1 MSPRVRPHRLR
12 RAARSRPRSP
22 EYGRWSE
29 HRAVSLRFRLADPV
43 GPFPYEAVPDCPRA
57 YRAPPR
63 ELLEEDFR
71 IVIRHAEDRSDLA
84 RRAPVVPV
92 EEGED
97 RFLRRVE
104 DLRDDIGVDL
114 PQDVLEDLPWLPS

>member
-29 HRAVSLRFRLADPV
+29 HRAVSLRFRLADPT
-43 GPFPYEAVPDCPRA
+43 GPFPDEPVPDCPRA
-57 YRAPPR
+57 YRASPR

-71 IVIRHAEDRSDLA
+71 IVVRHAEDRGDLA
-84 RRAPVVPV
+84 GPAPVVPV

-97 RFLRRVE
+97 RLLRRLEHV
-104 DLRDDIGVDL
+104 RYDIG
-114 PQDVLEDLPWLPS
+114 